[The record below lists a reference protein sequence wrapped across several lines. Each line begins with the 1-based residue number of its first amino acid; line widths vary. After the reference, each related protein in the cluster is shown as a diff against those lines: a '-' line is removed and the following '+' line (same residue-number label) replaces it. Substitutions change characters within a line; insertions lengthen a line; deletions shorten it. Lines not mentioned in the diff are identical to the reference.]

1 MRTLLSIS
9 ILCFFQNFLPAQCST
24 CPLPFTQELLQAE
37 LPGFICAV
45 GEDYANVPKRLS
57 SNEDGL
63 VIWET
68 RTRVP
73 GALDLFFAYDSIAH
87 DTKGKELIAMYV
99 CEEFNDSTSM
109 IPMFE
114 AFRQS
119 LNMLQI
125 DCVTLTE
132 GELLLNTSEENLRAV
147 TWTGEIDTPLY
158 GLSTLKMELDLN
170 YFGKDYFLVLHVK
183 LLR

>member
-1 MRTLLSIS
+1 
-9 ILCFFQNFLPAQCST
+9 
-24 CPLPFTQELLQAE
+24 
-37 LPGFICAV
+37 
-45 GEDYANVPKRLS
+45 
-57 SNEDGL
+57 
-63 VIWET
+63 
-68 RTRVP
+68 
-73 GALDLFFAYDSIAH
+73 
-87 DTKGKELIAMYV
+87 
-99 CEEFNDSTSM
+99 M

>member
-1 MRTLLSIS
+1 MRTLIS
-9 ILCFFQNFLPAQCST
+9 ICLLWLSQNFLSAQCGP
-24 CPLPFTQELLQAE
+24 CVLPFTQELLQAE
-37 LPGFICAV
+37 LPHFICAV
-45 GEDYANVPKRLS
+45 GEDFVNIPKRMS

-99 CEEFNDSTSM
+99 CEEYNDSTSM

-119 LNMLQI
+119 LNLLHI
-125 DCVTLTE
+125 DCVTLME
-132 GELLLNTSEENLRAV
+132 GEVMTNMSEENLRAV

-158 GLSTLKMELDLN
+158 GKSMLKMELDLN
-170 YFGKDYFLVLHVK
+170 LFGVDYFLVLHVK
-183 LLR
+183 LLK